1 MIEIYIS
8 AIEFLCNK
16 EIILPIMTTFIGAW
30 VAFKFNTYQIIKA
43 QKNEQIANLNYL
55 MVIFYKYLE
64 EMDYFNAVIEKKLL
78 SLSNCYDYCQKRHKL
93 PSNMDENVLNGF
105 AGIFY
110 NKPKA
115 DIAIANYTFT
125 DKNINFII
133 SIIRSIQFIEDVYLG
148 LETSNDMFEKF
159 SDAHRGK
166 VPDIKYYG
174 DFIDVQIKN
183 LKIIQEKT
191 YQASYVIIDCI
202 RVMAEYNNKY
212 LKYKIADIKLSENL
226 VQFIEKSRD
235 IVENKY
241 KDLLTAVVF
250 ETNK

>member
-1 MIEIYIS
+1 
-8 AIEFLCNK
+8 
-16 EIILPIMTTFIGAW
+16 
-30 VAFKFNTYQIIKA
+30 
-43 QKNEQIANLNYL
+43 
-55 MVIFYKYLE
+55 
-64 EMDYFNAVIEKKLL
+64 
-78 SLSNCYDYCQKRHKL
+78 
-93 PSNMDENVLNGF
+93 
-105 AGIFY
+105 
-110 NKPKA
+110 
-115 DIAIANYTFT
+115 
-125 DKNINFII
+125 
-133 SIIRSIQFIEDVYLG
+133 
-148 LETSNDMFEKF
+148 MFEKF